1 MTNLEALK
9 QMPGSS
15 FANMVFDV
23 VKNRCETLED
33 FENFLNMEIR
43 SDLEPA
49 LKEALENLREET
61 ESRKKQPP
69 IKLLMAGVE
78 IMP

>member
-9 QMPGSS
+9 KMPGNS

-33 FENFLNMEIR
+33 FENFLNMEIKA
-43 SDLEPA
+43 DLEPA
-49 LKEALENLREET
+49 LKEALRNLQCSST
-61 ESRKKQPP
+61 D
-69 IKLLMAGVE
+69 
-78 IMP
+78 

>member
-9 QMPGSS
+9 QMPDNS

-49 LKEALENLREET
+49 LKEALRNLQCSST
-61 ESRKKQPP
+61 D
-69 IKLLMAGVE
+69 
-78 IMP
+78 